1 MSSIKLIGT
10 LLAPRP
16 ALGHQK
22 RRLNCCRRNGKTTK
36 LARQIRSTEGTTQYP
51 PKDVNVSYTSY
62 DDYCPNG
69 YIAYNKYNTRTGVF
83 DCKIRTAEICFA
95 LCDMVG
101 GVNWD
106 MTNPTDI
113 LDPVERE
120 NWYCRALPSYA
131 TRPCYYKSK
140 KRSSWTCRPHGR
152 RGLSGQGFEGF
163 GNQVRLSAD
172 HLVPAGGLGDPG
184 GVGQNELAGPLA
196 QLSGAVQRS
205 TSRIVSSSTSSTT
218 TRLARLSSIWCW
230 NIAWNTGDRADSTA
244 LCAGSSAPPMH
255 SVRSACW
262 PRSNSWPRSSA
273 RRHSGSRTDWALDWP
288 ARFSVSPTTDT
299 CEKATMV
306 LTMSDIVMIG
316 PDNV

>member
-10 LLAPRP
+10 LLA
-16 ALGHQK
+16 LGLLWAIK
-22 RRLNCCRRNGKTTK
+22 SGDSIAVGGNGKTTK

-140 KRSSWTCRPHGR
+140 KEIE
-152 RGLSGQGFEGF
+152 LD
-163 GNQVRLSAD
+163 VAD
-172 HLVPAGGLGDPG
+172 M
-184 GVGQNELAGPLA
+184 
-196 QLSGAVQRS
+196 
-205 TSRIVSSSTSSTT
+205 
-218 TRLARLSSIWCW
+218 
-230 NIAWNTGDRADSTA
+230 AWG
-244 LCAGSSAPPMH
+244 
-255 SVRSACW
+255 
-262 PRSNSWPRSSA
+262 
-273 RRHSGSRTDWALDWP
+273 
-288 ARFSVSPTTDT
+288 
-299 CEKATMV
+299 
-306 LTMSDIVMIG
+306 
-316 PDNV
+316 